1 MAAQT
6 PLVLLAGRSQR
17 MPAVDTVAP
26 AALPPLTGD
35 VSTAAGAMATTLATV
50 NANVGTFQGITVNGK
65 GLVTAAVAVVE
76 GGRVIPMLLE
86 VTAVTSTATTAGTAT
101 LIDATN
107 FLWNT
112 GYAPGIRSIFLEIL
126 GSATAGSPTV
136 ILTAVG
142 STVAVV
148 TLVGTASTTT
158 VRTRSAALGAALVSG
173 TEYQARLHNSVAGTA
188 SVRGIRLIVI

>member
-6 PLVLLAGRSQR
+6 PLVILAGRPQR
-17 MPAVDTVAP
+17 MPSVDTVAP

-50 NANVGTFQGITVNGK
+50 NANVGTFNGLTVNGK

-76 GGRVIPMLLE
+76 GGRVIPLLLE

-101 LIDATN
+101 LIDTTN
-107 FLWNT
+107 FLWNA
-112 GYAPGIRSIFLEIL
+112 GYVPAGRALFLEIM

-142 STVAVV
+142 STVAVL

-158 VRTRSAALGAALVSG
+158 VRTRSAATTALVSG